1 MAQDQDVKATMVKA
15 LQLAQECLR
24 EVNLLAGIGTSPSQ
38 GHPNAL
44 PVAILAVELYRH
56 MQPMTPGHGS
66 ETAPGS

>member
-1 MAQDQDVKATMVKA
+1 MAQDHDVKANMVKA

-66 ETAPGS
+66 ETTLGI

>member
-1 MAQDQDVKATMVKA
+1 MAQDHDVKARMVKA

-56 MQPMTPGHGS
+56 MQPMTSGHGS

>member
-1 MAQDQDVKATMVKA
+1 MAQDHDVKARMVKA

-56 MQPMTPGHGS
+56 MPTMTPGHGS
-66 ETAPGS
+66 GTAPGI